1 MPAKNVASDYDG
13 RIRRAERLV
22 TLHPFTQEVL
32 TFYKQIAEFQ
42 KSLYARMLSGG
53 KPRGIDKNLPLLR
66 QESLRQELK
75 IEALLP
81 HFQEFLKLVAASAPV
96 TLAESAR
103 QLSTQPPDAWAAILR
118 DYWATSGRDDRPNAA
133 FDQFLPHAF
142 LQPYAEHLVA
152 DRAEDENTAFPSLC
166 PLCGA
171 RPLLGILRPEGDGGK
186 RFLLCSFCLREW
198 EFRRIFCSTCGE
210 ETETKLP
217 VYVAEQ
223 FPYIRVEA
231 CETCKFYLR
240 TIDLTKDGNAVPLV
254 DDLAAIPLSLWAEEH
269 GYSRAQPNLL
279 GT

>member
-1 MPAKNVASDYDG
+1 MPAKTVASNYDG
-13 RIRRAERLV
+13 RIRRAERLAA
-22 TLHPFTQEVL
+22 LHPFTKEVL

-42 KSLYARMLSGG
+42 KSFYARALSGG
-53 KPRGIDKNLPLLR
+53 KPREVDKNLP
-66 QESLRQELK
+66 SLGQELK
-75 IEALLP
+75 IEGLLP
-81 HFQEFLKLVAASAPV
+81 YFQDFLKLVAANAPA

-103 QLSTQPPDAWAAILR
+103 QLSAQSHEAWANILQ

-133 FDQFLPHAF
+133 FDQFLPRAF
-142 LQPYAEHLVA
+142 LQPYAEHLA
-152 DRAEDENTAFPSLC
+152 GNLTQDETSAFPSLC

-171 RPLLGILRPEGDGGK
+171 RPLLGVLRPEGDGGK

-198 EFRRIFCSTCGE
+198 EFRRIFCATCGE